1 MSNPMKYLDNKFLI
15 ERIDFST
22 LEVFL
27 SATKTMT
34 IFSSKPLSFKKKND
48 IKITENTPI
57 VKPLS
62 PFKIVFKVSGQ
73 KTVIK
78 LSQASIDP
86 TL

>member
-15 ERIDFST
+15 ESIDFSI

-48 IKITENTPI
+48 IKMTENTPI
-57 VKPLS
+57 VNPLS
-62 PFKIVFKVSGQ
+62 PFKIVFKVSQ